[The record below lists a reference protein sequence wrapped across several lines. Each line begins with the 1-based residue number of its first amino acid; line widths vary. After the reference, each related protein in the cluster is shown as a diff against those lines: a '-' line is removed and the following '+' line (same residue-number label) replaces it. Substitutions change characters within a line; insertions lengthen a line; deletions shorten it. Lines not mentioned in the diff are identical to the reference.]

1 MRTRILVTGA
11 DGFTG
16 KYVCSALRDR
26 NVEVFGLTEDLS
38 TTAQSI
44 DIRDKDAVSEII
56 KLLRPTSV
64 VHLAAISNV
73 NYWAE
78 QDFYK
83 VNVLGTENILS
94 CISESGCVIDTIVIA
109 SSANIYGT
117 QSDPIKEDHVPN
129 PQNAYALSKLQM
141 EEMIREKFKDLPITI
156 VRPFNYTGVGQS
168 TAFLVPKI
176 VAAFK
181 EKQREI
187 TLGNLN
193 VARDFSDVRFIAQ
206 AYVTLVL
213 QQVKHEL
220 LNLCS
225 GNLISLNEIVSL
237 CEELTDHHI
246 NVRSD
251 DKLKRKNEVTSLSG
265 DATHMQEVL
274 GYKSSYSLRDTLKW
288 MLI

>member
-1 MRTRILVTGA
+1 
-11 DGFTG
+11 
-16 KYVCSALRDR
+16 
-26 NVEVFGLTEDLS
+26 
-38 TTAQSI
+38 
-44 DIRDKDAVSEII
+44 
-56 KLLRPTSV
+56 
-64 VHLAAISNV
+64 
-73 NYWAE
+73 
-78 QDFYK
+78 
-83 VNVLGTENILS
+83 
-94 CISESGCVIDTIVIA
+94 
-109 SSANIYGT
+109 
-117 QSDPIKEDHVPN
+117 
-129 PQNAYALSKLQM
+129 
-141 EEMIREKFKDLPITI
+141 MIREKFKDLPITI